1 MLFFMNKNDKAGKYG
16 EKATFITN
24 KLFLAIAN
32 SGGKLVSYG
41 SKNIGGSR
49 VLPRPIQPIVSP
61 GSHKVGWIFNVP
73 NISNIP
79 IREID
84 KSCKTG
90 FILRLQTHPIRFVW
104 RFRIIAFILKLRSGR
119 IRYRFLLW
127 IVILYLKYY
136 ELFFVNQQKFEM
148 ILFSESAF
156 CLAFA
161 FPPFTLRSEITIG
174 IGIQCRPRLLPAPLH
189 KNQAKSFWSQNGY
202 SHYAKNII

>member
-1 MLFFMNKNDKAGKYG
+1 MNKNVNAGKYG

-127 IVILYLKYY
+127 IVTLYLKYY
-136 ELFFVNQQKFEM
+136 DLFFVNQQKFEM

-174 IGIQCRPRLLPAPLH
+174 IGIQCRPRLLPALFQ
-189 KNQAKSFWSQNGY
+189 KNRAKYFWSQNGY